1 MRYFILAIILVL
13 GLVPY
18 ASAAQLDAKILSG
31 EDSVEPSF
39 QFLRVI
45 YFEYPNGGEISESL
59 RGKRQMVSF
68 VADSNTP
75 GIDEFV
81 MQLNKNLKSVPSNA
95 VVTDVQINYQ
105 AILQGNENYAVVEYN
120 VQLIP
125 TITKHVLAKAFE
137 KSTVDANWRGIS
149 LDEPIVFQT
158 VYGSFDV
165 NNPKSALD
173 AMIPNVSEKLK
184 DISILELP
192 LIDASG
198 ILDLPLDKWHSLFDN
213 TAIMSDADKYG
224 YSGKYIVTH
233 YSMGECSIFVGM
245 CNDREW
251 VREIDLDE
259 KYTIRIVESRDDAT
273 ISLEGYV
280 DSSHLDGIEV
290 FATNLNSL
298 VTQRP
303 ATNEF
308 PATIMYGMAGMAA
321 IGAVV
326 MLVKSNRK
334 LKKDKNE
341 GQTGVDPAHLRS
353 YETSN
358 SAGGYKTNRGESFL
372 MSNEKSKM
380 AIC

>member
-1 MRYFILAIILVL
+1 MRYFLLAIILVL

-45 YFEYPNGGEISESL
+45 YIEYPNGGEISESL

-75 GIDEFV
+75 GIDELV

-105 AILQGNENYAVVEYN
+105 AILQGNENYAVIEYN

-125 TITKHVLAKAFE
+125 TITKHVIAKAFE

-149 LDEPIVFQT
+149 LDEPVVFQT
-158 VYGSFDV
+158 VYGSFDI

-213 TAIMSDADKYG
+213 TAIIPGAVEYKYV
-224 YSGKYIVTH
+224 GKNVITH
-233 YSMGECSIFVGM
+233 YSMGECSIEVGP

-251 VREIDLDE
+251 IDEIDLDQ

-280 DSSHLDGIEV
+280 DSSQVDGVEV
-290 FATNLNSL
+290 FVTNLKSL
-298 VTQRP
+298 VTQKP
-303 ATNEF
+303 ATDEF
-308 PATIMYGMAGMAA
+308 PATIMYGMAGMAV

-326 MLVKSNRK
+326 MFVMSDRK
-334 LKKDKNE
+334 LKKAKDK

-353 YETSN
+353 YETSI
-358 SAGGYKTNRGESFL
+358 SSGGYKTNRGESIL
-372 MSNEKSKM
+372 VATEKSKM
-380 AIC
+380 AI

>member
-45 YFEYPNGGEISESL
+45 YIEYPDGGEISESL

-75 GIDEFV
+75 GIDELV

-251 VREIDLDE
+251 IREIDLDE

-280 DSSHLDGIEV
+280 DSLHLDGIEV
-290 FATNLNSL
+290 FETNLNSL

-321 IGAVV
+321 IGAGIMFVI
-326 MLVKSNRK
+326 SDRK

-358 SAGGYKTNRGESFL
+358 SAGGYKTNRGESL
-372 MSNEKSKM
+372 LVSNEKSKM
-380 AIC
+380 AI

>member
-1 MRYFILAIILVL
+1 MRHLILAVILVL

-45 YFEYPNGGEISESL
+45 YIEYPKGGEISESL
-59 RGKRQMVSF
+59 RGKKEMVSF

-81 MQLNKNLKSVPSNA
+81 MQLNKNLKSIPSNA

-125 TITKHVLAKAFE
+125 TITNHVLAKAFE

-149 LDEPIVFQT
+149 LDEPVVFQT

-173 AMIPNVSEKLK
+173 AMIPNISEKLK

-224 YSGKYIVTH
+224 YSGKYIITH

-280 DSSHLDGIEV
+280 DSSFIDGIEV

-321 IGAVV
+321 IGAGIMFVI
-326 MLVKSNRK
+326 SNRK

-341 GQTGVDPAHLRS
+341 GQTGVDPAQLRS

-358 SAGGYKTNRGESFL
+358 SAGAYKTNRGESVL
-372 MSNEKSKM
+372 VSNEKSKM
-380 AIC
+380 AIG